1 MIERLN
7 KAMPTDLGRA
17 SQVRGVT
24 PAALTAIMLHARRAA

>member
-7 KAMPTDLGRA
+7 KAMPADLGRA